1 MVEFISFILSNFTLS
16 LFVLGLIPIIFVVWR
31 GSRLKPTHFSSERIL
46 AYFIFFN
53 SGLNNLYN
61 FVMHVF
67 YGDMAAKF
75 IGWEQ
80 SPFQLEVGFASL
92 GFAVIGLMCIS
103 VKNLGFR
110 TATVL
115 CPTFFLWGAAGGH
128 IYQMITNDNF
138 SPGNAGIIFWTDI
151 FLPIIGLVL
160 LIIQW
165 RCSKSRPPF

>member
-1 MVEFISFILSNFTLS
+1 M
-16 LFVLGLIPIIFVVWR
+16 IPVIFEVWR
-31 GSRLKPTHFSSERIL
+31 GSRLKPTYYSSERIL

-53 SGLNNLYN
+53 IGLNNLYN

-92 GFAVIGLMCIS
+92 GFAVIGLMCIF

-110 TATVL
+110 TATVI
-115 CPTFFLWGAAGGH
+115 CPTFFYG
-128 IYQMITNDNF
+128 
-138 SPGNAGIIFWTDI
+138 
-151 FLPIIGLVL
+151 VL
-160 LIIQW
+160 LEAT
-165 RCSKSRPPF
+165 STK

>member
-1 MVEFISFILSNFTLS
+1 MVEFIKFILSNFTLS
-16 LFVLGLIPIIFVVWR
+16 FFVLGMIPIIYEVWK
-31 GSRLKPTHFSSERIL
+31 GSRLKPTNHSSERIL
-46 AYFIFFN
+46 SYFIFFN
-53 SGLNNLYN
+53 IGLNNLYN

-92 GFAVIGLMCIS
+92 GFAVVGLMCIF

-115 CPTFFLWGAAGGH
+115 CPTFFLWGAAARH
-128 IYQMITNDNF
+128 NYQMITKDNF

-165 RCSKSRPPF
+165 RFSKGRPLS